1 VRIWCLT
8 VVALLGAVVTHAQEP
23 AKARPMQAT
32 AYCQSGTTATGG
44 VTRKGIVAA
53 DPRVLPAGTVI
64 RIDVPLR
71 HYSGTYRVE
80 DTGAAVKGRVV
91 DIYVPDCAAARQFGR
106 RRVMVQVIE
115 RGPEAQVAAK
125 E

>member
-1 VRIWCLT
+1 
-8 VVALLGAVVTHAQEP
+8 
-23 AKARPMQAT
+23 MQAT

-64 RIDVPLR
+64 RIDTPLPR
-71 HYSGTYRVE
+71 YSGTYRVE
-80 DTGAAVKGRVV
+80 DTGGAVKGRIV
-91 DIYVPDCAAARQFGR
+91 DIYVPDCAAAKQFGR
-106 RRVMVQVIE
+106 RRVMVQVVQQA
-115 RGPEAQVAAK
+115 PEAQVAAAK